1 MELFTLLALVR
12 TPHLAFTPLP
22 VLTSFRSFLPCHILL
37 LPSIP
42 LPRFKSAV
50 PSNLGSFNLALQG
63 LPAADD
69 YYLLFINS
77 THGVLYGNSYAFS
90 IVDSATNASAPSLD
104 STKPTVSVSGGPN
117 PTAVFATTFPASENS
132 AVSAYVMGTGA
143 VGMLGLAVV
152 GMMGGAWAVL

>member
-1 MELFTLLALVR
+1 MLVR
-12 TPHLAFTPLP
+12 FPILSFGPLSLLRP
-22 VLTSFRSFLPCHILL
+22 NATRFVHPKRWPLLILL
-37 LPSIP
+37 CSTLRSITQP
-42 LPRFKSAV
+42 V
-50 PSNLGSFNLALQG
+50 PALLGSFNLVLQD

-90 IVDSATNASAPSLD
+90 IVDSSSNASTPKLD

-117 PTAVFATTFPASENS
+117 PTAVFATTFPASESS
-132 AVSAYVMGTGA
+132 AMGAYVIGTGV

-152 GMMGGAWAVL
+152 GMMGGAWAIL

>member
-1 MELFTLLALVR
+1 MVFCLHSF
-12 TPHLAFTPLP
+12 H
-22 VLTSFRSFLPCHILL
+22 VLTSY
-37 LPSIP
+37 IP
-42 LPRFKSAV
+42 TSRRTRPPPHHSTVSLHPLESPV
-50 PSNLGSFNLALQG
+50 PALLGSFNLNLQG

-90 IVDSATNASAPSLD
+90 IVDSAKNASTPKLD

-117 PTAVFATTFPASENS
+117 PTAVFATTFPASESS
-132 AVSAYVMGTGA
+132 AMGTYVIGTGV